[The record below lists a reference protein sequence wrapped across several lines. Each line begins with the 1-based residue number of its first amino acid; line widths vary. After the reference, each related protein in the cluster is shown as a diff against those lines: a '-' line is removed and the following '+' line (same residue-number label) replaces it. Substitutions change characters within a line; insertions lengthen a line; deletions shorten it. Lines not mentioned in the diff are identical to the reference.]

1 MFPWGSADI
10 PLLFILALAAA
21 LSAAF
26 SGSETA
32 LFGLRAHERNG
43 LASGHDPISR
53 AAAALL
59 ADPRM
64 LLITLLLGNMTMNVL
79 YFVVS
84 SVLILRIDSTT
95 AGQAEAVVASALL
108 LAYIIL
114 VGEVM
119 PKLVAARHCLRWVRA
134 IAVPLLALHG
144 SLAPVRLP
152 LNRFII
158 EPLIRLGPSP
168 GRRLAIS
175 HDELDSL
182 LEVSRD
188 AGVIDRDEFELLSD
202 VVRLSRQ
209 TTRDVMTPRVRMAA
223 VSVDADREEVREHFR
238 VWHERLATA
247 RGPAEAAGLSPVAR
261 LPVYE
266 GTLDCVVGVLN
277 LRRFFLDERLTVRTA
292 MEPATFIP
300 ELATLDRLLDHFR
313 RTRSRVALV
322 VDEFGQTTGMASL
335 DDVMSELY
343 GRSAEHASASG
354 AIMRTG
360 LGRWRV
366 DGDLNIHDF
375 ADAFEIDLE
384 SPRVSTV
391 AGLVSQELQRVP
403 KVGDSFVLGRHRLT
417 VAGVRRSRAVAVEM
431 ELLE

>member
-1 MFPWGSADI
+1 MFPWGSADT
-10 PLLFILALAAA
+10 PLLLILPLAAA
-21 LSAAF
+21 LSGAF

-43 LASGHDPISR
+43 LIAGDDPISR

-59 ADPRM
+59 AAPRM
-64 LLITLLLGNMTMNVL
+64 LLITLLLGNMTVNVL

-84 SVLILRIDSTT
+84 SVLLLRIDSTT
-95 AGQAEAVVASALL
+95 VGQAEAIAASALL
-108 LAYIIL
+108 LAFIIL

-119 PKLVAARHCLRWVRA
+119 PKLVAARHSLRWVRA
-134 IAVPLLALHG
+134 VAVPLLALHG
-144 SLAPVRLP
+144 FLAPVRLP
-152 LNRFII
+152 LNRVII
-158 EPLIRLGPSP
+158 EPLIRLGLSP

-182 LEVSRD
+182 LEVSRE
-188 AGVIDRDEFELLSD
+188 AGVIDRDEFDLLSD

-223 VSVDADREEVREHFR
+223 VPVDAGREEVLEHVR
-238 VWHERLATA
+238 NWYERLAPA
-247 RGPAEAAGLSPVAR
+247 RGAGGGGASPISR

-266 GTLDCVVGVLN
+266 GTVDCVVGVLN
-277 LRRFFLDERLTVRTA
+277 LRRFFLDERLSVRSA

-322 VDEFGQTTGMASL
+322 VDEFGQTTGMVAL

-343 GRSAEHASASG
+343 GRSAEHASSSG
-354 AIMRTG
+354 AIMLTG

-375 ADAFEIDLE
+375 AEAFEIDLE

-403 KVGDSFVLGRHRLT
+403 HAGDSLVLGRYRLKV
-417 VAGVRRSRAVAVEM
+417 VAARRARAVTIEM